1 MPLRLR
7 VFVLVRRPLA
17 FVPFGLV
24 FLEGFAHDPPI
35 VGDLGR
41 IVSDSDFVVKELAAN
56 VADQSH
62 QFASFVEESAVTVK
76 VTDSF
81 GQRAKHC
88 FEVARPT
95 LVVRLFLLHRDGRM
109 LSAECDLRDVLGCER
124 CYDGTQVAQGKR
136 RPKLYR
142 NLPWTPIS
150 SAFPLVPARCTSS
163 ATDTAVPR
171 SFWYTDSAHAVS
183 SGVTSAPSWRWP
195 TVRPSPSTSSATAS
209 PLGR

>member
-1 MPLRLR
+1 MLLRLR

-24 FLEGFAHDPPI
+24 FLDGFPHDPPI
-35 VGDLGR
+35 IGDLGR

-62 QFASFVEESAVTVK
+62 QFAGFVEESAVTVQ

-88 FEVARPT
+88 LEVARPT

-109 LSAECDLRDVLGCER
+109 LRMCCATCSAAKDAMMVPRLRKESADQN
-124 CYDGTQVAQGKR
+124 YW
-136 RPKLYR
+136 
-142 NLPWTPIS
+142 NLPWTLIS
-150 SAFPLVPARCTSS
+150 SGFPLVPARCTSS
-163 ATDTAVPR
+163 ATDTAVQ
-171 SFWYTDSAHAVS
+171 
-183 SGVTSAPSWRWP
+183 
-195 TVRPSPSTSSATAS
+195 
-209 PLGR
+209 